1 MSSLI
6 HNYIS
11 RVKTISKKK
20 SIAKL
25 VEIKEN
31 LKFPI
36 FEELDVLN
44 YKILDFEK
52 NHSTGFIE
60 ERFDC
65 LHF

>member
-11 RVKTISKKK
+11 RVKTISKRK

-36 FEELDVLN
+36 FEVLN

-60 ERFDC
+60 VRFDC